1 MLASNSCTIIV
12 HIISERK
19 KKEIMK
25 IKDKIKFVDSKVI
38 EITRRATSKIL
49 RRMEWGIAAWGAWLI
64 LGYTLL
70 IYILR
75 SSFGICGI
83 IIFICSFSCSFPF
96 SFIFCRFFFNDSH
109 CIFLLLLPLLANC
122 VCVLCLGVSCCYC
135 CNSLHCRQA
144 GRLLGKE

>member
-49 RRMEWGIAAWGAWLI
+49 RRMEWGIAAWGGVAYFGGIHCLSI
-64 LGYTLL
+64 YCDPALGSVVLL
-70 IYILR
+70 FLYVVFLVL
-75 SSFGICGI
+75 F
-83 IIFICSFSCSFPF
+83 
-96 SFIFCRFFFNDSH
+96 H
-109 CIFLLLLPLLANC
+109 FLLYFVGFFLTIPTAFSYCCCRCLQIVC
-122 VCVLCLGVSCCYC
+122 VCVFCVWVCPVVIVVIHYIV
-135 CNSLHCRQA
+135 A
-144 GRLLGKE
+144 RLEDC

>member
-49 RRMEWGIAAWGAWLI
+49 RRMEWGIAAWGVCLI
-64 LGYTLL
+64 LGVYTAYLYTAIQL
-70 IYILR
+70 WDLWYYY
-75 SSFGICGI
+75 F
-83 IIFICSFSCSFPF
+83 
-96 SFIFCRFFFNDSH
+96 
-109 CIFLLLLPLLANC
+109 
-122 VCVLCLGVSCCYC
+122 YM
-135 CNSLHCRQA
+135 
-144 GRLLGKE
+144 

>member
-49 RRMEWGIAAWGAWLI
+49 RRMEWGIAAWGAGGVAYFGGIHCLSI
-64 LGYTLL
+64 YCDPALGSVVLL
-70 IYILR
+70 FLYVVFLVL
-75 SSFGICGI
+75 F
-83 IIFICSFSCSFPF
+83 
-96 SFIFCRFFFNDSH
+96 H
-109 CIFLLLLPLLANC
+109 FLLNF
-122 VCVLCLGVSCCYC
+122 VDFF
-135 CNSLHCRQA
+135 
-144 GRLLGKE
+144 